1 MCALYVAYMLSV
13 PHKSSQSRCSTS
25 QNRTPPPDVWVGPT
39 IYRYI
44 CSYYVLTRHLNHT
57 KLPKCAKPPDKS
69 WESYSF
75 SVLIC
80 LTFYVLIYIL
90 VFEKIQLSESRQIR
104 NSSITINTD
113 LHICTKVGGRCSRN
127 HKSVQILSGEIITVF
142 NVLNFYFYF
151 RNSRILTY

>member
-80 LTFYVLIYIL
+80 HTFYVLIYIL
-90 VFEKIQLSESRQIR
+90 VLSESRQIR

-113 LHICTKVGGRCSRN
+113 LHICTKIGGRCSRN
-127 HKSVQILSGEIITVF
+127 HKSVQILSGKMYLMFWIFIF
-142 NVLNFYFYF
+142 
-151 RNSRILTY
+151 ILETLGL